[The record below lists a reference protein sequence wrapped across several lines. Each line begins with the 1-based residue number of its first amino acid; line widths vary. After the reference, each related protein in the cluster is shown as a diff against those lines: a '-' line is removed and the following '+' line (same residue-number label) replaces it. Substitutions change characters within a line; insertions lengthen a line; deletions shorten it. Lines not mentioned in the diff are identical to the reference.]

1 MLELRKSF
9 AGYEL
14 LELVGGQ
21 SDYREVYLARGQDGT
36 KVFLTVYKDQNCEML
51 MDEGRVREFELV
63 RHLQSDAFPKYLGG
77 GSDRMNGSKMSYMVT
92 RYFEAV
98 SLREMVKREP
108 LPEEQSV
115 AIAKQLLLALAE
127 LCDVT
132 RGGGHYNICPDTVW
146 VSKVNGNPMVHV
158 VGLDHAAEPCC
169 GRLPFKVASLNPCCR
184 APETFY
190 GHFSSS
196 ADVYSVGMLL
206 GFMAQGRYPYFFDE
220 TFAPELIQHVIK
232 DKKSPHFQMS
242 EGLKEIALKAV
253 NKNAK
258 KRYGDVCEFY
268 EALSF
273 PISKTGSEEPDFC
286 FFDEDDELP
295 ITPMTKK
302 GKGLAAVAGMNELKD
317 YLRNDFVDVV
327 AHRDLAAK
335 FGLTPSNIIL
345 YGPQGCG
352 KTYIS
357 QCLAEE
363 CGMQVYMVK
372 PSDLGSIY
380 VHGTQSLI
388 KGLFEKAKSEA
399 RKNRNGCLL
408 LIDEIDSHL
417 GSRSRNGGAHQD
429 DEVAEW
435 LVQLNECV
443 DKHVYVIGMT
453 NRIDALDKA
462 AIRTGRFDRLVYVPL
477 PDLDCRKQFF
487 GLRLADIPHDPTID
501 LETLALMTEGYAT
514 SDLVFMVKEAARR
527 TFMACVKSHN
537 YETLVSEDL
546 LKQVI
551 ASTRPS
557 VSRDEVLAFERMRDS
572 FSGSSFNNRQ
582 RIGYLA

>member
-14 LELVGGQ
+14 LDLVGCQ
-21 SDYREVYLARGQDGT
+21 SDYREVYLASGQDGK
-36 KVFLTVYKDQNCEML
+36 KVFLTVCKDQNCEML
-51 MDEGRVREFELV
+51 MEEGRLREFELV

-92 RYFEAV
+92 QYFEAV

-108 LPEEQSV
+108 LPEELTV
-115 AIAKQLLLALAE
+115 AIARQLLLALAE

-132 RGGGHYNICPDTVW
+132 RGGGHYNICPDTVL
-146 VSKVNGNPMVHV
+146 VSMVNGNPKVHV

-169 GRLPFKVASLNPCCR
+169 GKAPFKVASLNSCCR
-184 APETFY
+184 APETFF

-206 GFMAQGRYPYFFDE
+206 GFMAQGHYPYHFDE
-220 TFAPELIQHVIK
+220 TFDPEFILRMVRGK
-232 DKKSPHFQMS
+232 TSPSFKMT
-242 EGLKEIALKAV
+242 EGLNEIALKAV

-273 PISKTGSEEPDFC
+273 PVSKTNHETPDF
-286 FFDEDDELP
+286 FFDEDEELP
-295 ITPMTKK
+295 LTPMAKK
-302 GKGLAAVAGMNELKD
+302 GKGLAAVAGMSELKD
-317 YLRNDFVDVV
+317 FLRNDFVDVV

-363 CGMQVYMVK
+363 CGMQVYLIK

-380 VHGTQSLI
+380 VHGTQALI
-388 KGLFEKAKSEA
+388 KGLFEKAESEA

-417 GSRSRNGGAHQD
+417 GSRSHNGGAHQD

-487 GLRLADIPHDPTID
+487 GLRLADIPHDPAID
-501 LETLALMTEGYAT
+501 LETLAQMTEGYAT
-514 SDLVFMVKEAARR
+514 SDLVYMVKEAARL

-557 VSRDEVLAFERMRDS
+557 VSRDEVLAFERMRDN